1 MRTLLLLNLMACGDK
16 ADDTATT
23 QSDTATT
30 QSDTATTQSDTASET
45 VAASGTVTM
54 TATAE
59 GSKGHTLIGFVW
71 TGEANE
77 PPAAAICQPL
87 TSDKQTVTATLSQL
101 NDKDPCNL
109 SEAITFSGGEYAIFA
124 GVFVEGEKF
133 PILCTPPITVTV
145 DGDTEIDM
153 PAMGPCK

>member
-1 MRTLLLLNLMACGDK
+1 MRTLLLITLMACGDK

-23 QSDTATT
+23 GSDTDTDT
-30 QSDTATTQSDTASET
+30 DTDTDSDTSDASSE
-45 VAASGTVTM
+45 ASGTVTM

-59 GSKGHTLIGFVW
+59 GSKGQTLIGFVW
-71 TGEANE
+71 TGEADE
-77 PPAAAICQPL
+77 PPAAAICETL

-109 SEAITFSGGEYAIFA
+109 SDPITFPGGEYAIFA
-124 GVFVEGEKF
+124 GVFVAGKKF
-133 PILCTPPITVTV
+133 PILCTPPMTVTV